1 MKNSDFIKENI
12 NCFASAENLQAFSI
26 YNGEV
31 IKDISYKQFADDIL
45 KSAGYFK
52 TNGIVKQ
59 HIALIAPNSYEWIVT
74 FFAVLSSGNTAVLLN
89 PALPSE
95 MLQLQCKIADVTIAC
110 VENNESS
117 ELQPTLSGEIQLLHY
132 DNIAS
137 AEPMKINEVYS
148 PSANETIVLMFT
160 SGTTGKSKAV
170 QFSSENFQSSFTAW
184 GDTHMHSGMEREF
197 LILPAFHI
205 GGIYCIFETAL
216 RFHTLCIGRGP
227 KYIFADMHVL
237 NPTDI
242 TLVPL
247 ILESIAKIYRKVKTK
262 EDRQRYFGKNFQ
274 RISVCGAPSKPEVIH
289 FMMSQ
294 GILMASLYGMTETT
308 ADGIRCFLDDSHI
321 GATGKL
327 SPSMQCRIQD
337 GELLLKGPSV
347 MKGYY
352 KDAAATA
359 EIIQD
364 GWLHTGD
371 LGYCDADGYYYITGR
386 RKNVIILSNGENV
399 NPEEIEAKFSECHDI
414 LESLVYSDGKGICA
428 DVYAED
434 HEAAKEFIKNYNNS
448 VPMYRQVYKV
458 NYLSSPLE
466 KTGSGKIKRKGNVNV

>member
-1 MKNSDFIKENI
+1 MKKCDFIRENI
-12 NCFASAENLQAFSI
+12 NRFASAENLQAFSI

-31 IKDISYKQFADDIL
+31 IKDISYAQFADDIL

-52 TNGIVKQ
+52 TNGIEKQ
-59 HIALIAPNSYEWIVT
+59 HIALIAPNSYRWIVT
-74 FFAVLSSGNTAVLLN
+74 FCALLSSGNTAVLLN
-89 PALPSE
+89 PDLPNE
-95 MLQLQCKIADVTIAC
+95 TLQLQCKMADVTIAC
-110 VENNESS
+110 VESNELD
-117 ELQPTLSGEIQLLHY
+117 ELQLTLSREIQLLRF
-132 DNIAS
+132 DDIVGAD
-137 AEPMKINEVYS
+137 PMLATEVYS
-148 PSANETIVLMFT
+148 ASANETVVLMFT

-170 QFSSENFQSSFTAW
+170 EFSSENMQSSFSAL
-184 GDTHMHSGMEREF
+184 GESHMRLGMEKVF
-197 LILPAFHI
+197 PVLPFFHI
-205 GGIYCIFETAL
+205 SGLGCIFQVTQH
-216 RFHTLCIGRGP
+216 FHTLCLGRGTR
-227 KYIFADMHVL
+227 YIFADMHAL
-237 NPTDI
+237 NPTNI
-242 TLVPL
+242 SLVPS
-247 ILESIAKIYRKVKTK
+247 ILESIVKIYKQTKTQ
-262 EDRQRYFGKNFQ
+262 EERHRFLGTNLQ
-274 RISVCGAPSKPEVIH
+274 RISVGGASLKIDVIRY
-289 FMMSQ
+289 MTAQ
-294 GILMASLYGMTETT
+294 GILIDSLYGMTETT
-308 ADGIRCFLDDSHI
+308 GDGIRCVLDHI
-321 GATGKL
+321 HVGTIGKL

-337 GELLLKGPSV
+337 GELLLKGPSI